1 MFTVRINIYFWMAAS
16 GGQIFSITFVSL
28 TIQATCNISTKLSF
42 DSFRS
47 VSSLIWFYFYYAEDF
62 WKKYMRQSW
71 YLWKIIYSRFKKKKK
86 SKCNI
91 MRCKSKSWHTKSE
104 IMTKQK
110 LWDQNN
116 KDMEDKIVTYYI
128 NYEINHYSQDILKL
142 YDKKS
147 ELWDKKVKMLT

>member
-1 MFTVRINIYFWMAAS
+1 
-16 GGQIFSITFVSL
+16 
-28 TIQATCNISTKLSF
+28 
-42 DSFRS
+42 
-47 VSSLIWFYFYYAEDF
+47 
-62 WKKYMRQSW
+62 
-71 YLWKIIYSRFKKKKK
+71 
-86 SKCNI
+86 